1 MLISNFLTD
10 TMKSA
15 GLFRIQDCAFEGNTI
30 KAHVGICK
38 THWILGCHFPGKPI
52 VPGALLVEL
61 LEELCSVALKR
72 RLSVATIKNARFK
85 RPLDALVDSVR
96 VEVNIS
102 KQEDNLTAEANFFL
116 TDTKEEAATA
126 AAEAGSKADNKAA
139 SITAVLRYN
148 GHDLCFIVPF
158 YNNSKTVAG
167 VIKSIQ
173 DFGYQVIA
181 VNDGSTDGSCKE
193 AREAFPY
200 QLVSYDKNKGK
211 GYAIR
216 QGFKRA
222 AECGFKYALVFDA
235 DGQHTLSG
243 AESLIEKWK
252 NFSEKDRYRS
262 IVIGS
267 RNRRGADSGGVFANN
282 FSNFWLKVQTL
293 RALQDTQS
301 GMRLY
306 PLNRIMKIC
315 FLGNRYEFE
324 TEVLVR
330 MAWRGIS
337 LVEVP
342 VDVIYPKD
350 RVSHFRKRADFAR
363 ISVMNTFLTI
373 GALFY
378 GYPRMLFERLFRK

>member
-1 MLISNFLTD
+1 
-10 TMKSA
+10 MKSA

-30 KAHVGICK
+30 KAHVSICSA
-38 THWILGCHFPGKPI
+38 HWILSCHFPGKPI
-52 VPGALLVEL
+52 VPGALLVEM

-72 RLSVATIKNARFK
+72 RLSVTTIKNARFK
-85 RPLDALVDSVR
+85 IALDASADSVR
-96 VEVNIS
+96 VEINIS
-102 KQEDNLTAEANFFL
+102 EQEDNLTAEANFFL
-116 TDTKEEAATA
+116 TDTK
-126 AAEAGSKADNKAA
+126 AA
-139 SITAVLRYN
+139 SISAVLKPS
-148 GHDLCFIVPF
+148 GHDLCFVVPF

-181 VNDGSTDGSCKE
+181 VNDGSTDGSCNE
-193 AREAFPY
+193 ACAAFPY
-200 QLVSYDKNKGK
+200 QLLSYDKNKGK

-222 AECGFKYALVFDA
+222 AESGFKYAIVFDA

-252 NFSEKDRYRS
+252 DFSEKDRYSS

-267 RNRRGADSGGVFANN
+267 RNCRGADSGGRFANN

-306 PLNRIMKIC
+306 PLNRILKIC

-342 VDVIYPKD
+342 IDVIYSKD